1 MALYSIFKYLSSRHN
16 LQLMLVYIHISNK
29 VGTKTVQAVQ
39 EDKRY
44 MDLNAL
50 MTYNAF
56 HKVDQYGISI
66 SIYHPE

>member
-1 MALYSIFKYLSSRHN
+1 MCKQVVRT
-16 LQLMLVYIHISNK
+16 M
-29 VGTKTVQAVQ
+29 Q